1 MKKPGWLTKEVFGW
15 AAFDFANQ
23 AFTMVIITA
32 LYQQYFIK
40 QLVPMV
46 DGSDARGRR
55 LWEASNITAEIIII
69 VLSPLLG
76 ALADFSGAKKRFL
89 FVTYIGCVACTF
101 GLGLAA
107 PGDVALGM
115 TLFIAGYVFFAAG
128 ENFLNAFLPEI
139 ARQKDM
145 GRVSAFSW
153 AIAYTGSLI
162 SVVVAYTIMAGSED
176 PDRYRWVAVW
186 CGAYFLLA
194 GIPTFILLRE
204 RKLRETMPPNQT
216 VFTVG
221 FHRLRQTLRDVRQY
235 RQLMRYLVIVTIYT
249 AGVQIVIFYAGSIAS
264 DVFGF
269 TKKEEGFFFAQ
280 LIITG
285 ILGAIVTGHV
295 QDRIGTRTT
304 ILGLLVLW
312 TITMML
318 GAFATEEWLFW
329 VVGNFVGFSMGSLF
343 TASRVLAGLF
353 SPQHK
358 AAEFFGLYGMAQK
371 LSAILGLGSQALLG
385 MMGASFHVAVGAS
398 SLFFVIG
405 FFLMLTVNEREG
417 RIVAIKAAREHIRK
431 YGDYA
436 GTISG
441 DVT

>member
-1 MKKPGWLTKEVFGW
+1 MKRPAWLTKEVFGW

-40 QLVPMV
+40 QIVPMV
-46 DGSDARGRR
+46 GDSDDRGRR
-55 LWEASNITAEIIII
+55 LWEAANIAAEVVII

-89 FVTYIGCVACTF
+89 FVTYIGCVLCTF
-101 GLGLAA
+101 ALGLVG
-107 PGDVALGM
+107 PGDVAAGM
-115 TLFIAGYVFFAAG
+115 LLFVAGYVFFAAG
-128 ENFLNAFLPEI
+128 ENFLNGFLPEI

-153 AIAYTGSLI
+153 AIAYTGSLV
-162 SVVVAYTIMAGSED
+162 SVAVAYTIMAGTND

-186 CGAYFLLA
+186 CGAYFLIG
-194 GIPTFILLRE
+194 GIPTFLLLRE
-204 RKLRETMPPNQT
+204 RKLREAMPPGQNVAT
-216 VFTVG
+216 IG
-221 FHRLRQTLRDVRQY
+221 FYRLRQTLRDVRQY
-235 RQLMRYLVIVTIYT
+235 RQLLRYLGVVTIYT

-269 TKKEEGFFFAQ
+269 SKSEEGFFFAQ
-280 LIITG
+280 LILTG

-312 TITMML
+312 TFTMSL
-318 GAFATEEWLFW
+318 GAFATERWLFW
-329 VVGNFVGFSMGSLF
+329 VAGNFVGFSMGSLF

-385 MMGASFHVAVGAS
+385 FMGASFHVAVGAS
-398 SLFFVIG
+398 SIFFIVG

-417 RIVAIKAAREHIRK
+417 RVVAIRAAREHVRK
-431 YGDYA
+431 HRDYA